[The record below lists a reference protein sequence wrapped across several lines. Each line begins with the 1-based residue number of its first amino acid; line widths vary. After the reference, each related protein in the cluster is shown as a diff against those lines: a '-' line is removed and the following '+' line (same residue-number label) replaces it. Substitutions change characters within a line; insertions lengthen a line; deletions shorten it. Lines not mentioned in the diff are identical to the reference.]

1 MSTNGSSFF
10 NVMPPVTKNLIIIN
24 VIIWLAMMIVPGNF
38 SENVIKYCGLHY
50 IQATDFNPAQ
60 LLTYCRGKICGVVI
74 DEDRY
79 NFVVLKNLSYNIARK
94 TAAYNGNSLTCRK
107 I

>member
-60 LLTYCRGKICGVVI
+60 LLTYMFIHSTNGIAHLFFNMFTLFMFGITLER
-74 DEDRY
+74 
-79 NFVVLKNLSYNIARK
+79 VLGARRFLF
-94 TAAYNGNSLTCRK
+94 YY